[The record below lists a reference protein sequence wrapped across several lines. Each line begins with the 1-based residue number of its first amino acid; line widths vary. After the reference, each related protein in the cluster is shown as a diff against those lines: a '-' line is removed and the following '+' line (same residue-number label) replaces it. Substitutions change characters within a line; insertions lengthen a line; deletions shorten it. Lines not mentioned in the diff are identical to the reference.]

1 MNNNNYQ
8 RWYNIFILRI
18 DISSYKYFMFIIQ
31 VEKLDEK
38 YRTIN
43 RKLGST
49 RGIQKYRILIQEKNC
64 INYAIDCLE
73 FFNLTIISW
82 NSIRNYNLF
91 QAFFFLRRYH
101 VLYSFYCV
109 IIKIGFHI
117 GLS

>member
-18 DISSYKYFMFIIQ
+18 DISSYKYFVFIIQ
-31 VEKLDEK
+31 VKKLDEK

-73 FFNLTIISW
+73 FFNLTIIS
-82 NSIRNYNLF
+82 
-91 QAFFFLRRYH
+91 
-101 VLYSFYCV
+101 
-109 IIKIGFHI
+109 
-117 GLS
+117 